1 MTTVAPS
8 VADRGPTRRR
18 RRRGRPSPSSLARDH
33 FGNLHADGDEGFEL
47 RVTAPAGATAV
58 GFASEGGV
66 AAVVENADGST
77 TAAKTLPFNISA
89 NAANA
94 TSSGTYAANFTP
106 YTKGTYFVDVRHVGS
121 DVEAMDKRVLT
132 VTPGPPD
139 ASRLE
144 TAGPGAHGGV
154 ADSRITFDATAKD
167 AYGNDVADGAALVAA
182 LTFEIFESVP
192 KHSGTA
198 PDASSGGLNNGT
210 GLLFAS
216 VEDVAEL
223 SGASPATATARATYE
238 LSDVGTYWL
247 APRVFGTLV
256 HGAPFR
262 LELTRRPAPVAA
274 SAAVADDLTRV
285 EVVFAW
291 TRTAPAARI
300 AEGSAT
306 PGTRRARRT
315 STTPSTRSV
324 ARRRRRRALGVR
336 LERPDARGV
345 LRVAP
350 QPRPATRSSSSPTP
364 FGTKPGN
371 SFNVSGSVVIT
382 TPSSW

>member
-1 MTTVAPS
+1 MEAVAFDASLDDARDGSYELVFEATRSGNFTLDATLGTHSISKLQGETVTVVPGEVFPPVTTFAPS
-8 VADRGPTRRR
+8 VADGGPT
-18 RRRGRPSPSSLARDH
+18 PAASPAGTPVAFVVEARDH

-144 TAGPGAHGGV
+144 TAGPGAHARRGGFPHHL
-154 ADSRITFDATAKD
+154 RRHRE
-167 AYGNDVADGAALVAA
+167 GRLRQRVADGAALVAA

-192 KHSGTA
+192 KNSGTA
-198 PDASSGGLNNGT
+198 P
-210 GLLFAS
+210 
-216 VEDVAEL
+216 
-223 SGASPATATARATYE
+223 R
-238 LSDVGTYWL
+238 
-247 APRVFGTLV
+247 RVL
-256 HGAPFR
+256 
-262 LELTRRPAPVAA
+262 RRP
-274 SAAVADDLTRV
+274 
-285 EVVFAW
+285 
-291 TRTAPAARI
+291 
-300 AEGSAT
+300 
-306 PGTRRARRT
+306 
-315 STTPSTRSV
+315 
-324 ARRRRRRALGVR
+324 
-336 LERPDARGV
+336 
-345 LRVAP
+345 
-350 QPRPATRSSSSPTP
+350 
-364 FGTKPGN
+364 
-371 SFNVSGSVVIT
+371 
-382 TPSSW
+382 